1 MSYVI
6 KYRNRTN
13 DCIATLYYPKDM
25 SWAKSHASYMLSKLK
40 GSTTVKKIELY
51 KNGKNKKLV
60 AVKGAQKKDG
70 AFGKPTIWM
79 KP

>member
-25 SWAKSHASYMLSKLK
+25 SGAKSHASYMLSKLK

-51 KNGKNKKLV
+51 KNGKTKNWWLLKVHKKKTVLLENQQY
-60 AVKGAQKKDG
+60 G
-70 AFGKPTIWM
+70 
-79 KP
+79 

>member
-1 MSYVI
+1 
-6 KYRNRTN
+6 
-13 DCIATLYYPKDM
+13 
-25 SWAKSHASYMLSKLK
+25 MLSKLK